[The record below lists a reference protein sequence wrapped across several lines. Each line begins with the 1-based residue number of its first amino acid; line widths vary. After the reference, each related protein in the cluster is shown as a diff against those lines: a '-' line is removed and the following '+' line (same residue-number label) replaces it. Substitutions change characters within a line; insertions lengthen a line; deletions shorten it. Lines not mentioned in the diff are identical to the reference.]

1 MSVDAEPSAPTH
13 HALLDDE
20 SLVLSV
26 DPAARSAVEH
36 WIPAMTSRVPSA
48 AQGCIR
54 VHAGAG
60 RTLAVPACE
69 ATLEFMGLRCWFD
82 HRTGR
87 SVILTEDG
95 TLEGV
100 IDLQQDAA
108 DLWVAPG
115 EHEALLRIR
124 AECALNIA
132 AGLLLGRRE
141 RVLLHAAAF
150 VSPDGRAWLLA
161 GDTFS
166 GKSSTCATLVR
177 AGWDYLADDQV
188 VLGRHA
194 DAQHLELVGWAR
206 HFNLDDGFA
215 EGTSLKRRSPVD
227 PASLGPGRR
236 QRSARLGGVLFPV
249 IEANAATRLE
259 PLSAGDVL
267 GRLIRHAPWL
277 LADASSARRVLDFL
291 STVASY
297 PAYRLRLGSDAYATP
312 ESLIAALVPALGP
325 DR

>member
-1 MSVDAEPSAPTH
+1 MSVDAAPSAPTH

-26 DPAARSAVEH
+26 DPAARSTVEH
-36 WIPAMTSRVPSA
+36 WIPAATCPVPSA
-48 AQGCIR
+48 AGGCIR
-54 VHAGAG
+54 VHAGTGGA
-60 RTLAVPACE
+60 LAAPDGA
-69 ATLEFMGLRCWFD
+69 ATLDFHGLRCWFD

-108 DLWVAPG
+108 DLWIAPG
-115 EHEALLRIR
+115 GHPGLLQVRT
-124 AECALNIA
+124 ECALNIA

-141 RVLLHAAAF
+141 RVLVHAAAF

-166 GKSSTCATLVR
+166 GKSSTCATLIG

-188 VLGRHA
+188 VLGRRS
-194 DAQHLELVGWAR
+194 DAQHVEVVGWAR
-206 HFNLDDGFA
+206 HFNLDDGYA
-215 EGTSLKRRSPVD
+215 GGTSVRRRSPVD
-227 PASLGPGRR
+227 PASLGPGRWR
-236 QRSARLGGVLFPV
+236 QSARLGGVLFPV
-249 IEANAATRLE
+249 VEAESATRLKPMRSSE
-259 PLSAGDVL
+259 VL

-277 LADASSARRVLDFL
+277 LADADAARGVLDFL
-291 STVASY
+291 SRIATY
-297 PAYRLRLGSDAYATP
+297 PAYRLRLGSDAYAAP
-312 ESLIAALVPALGP
+312 ELLIAVLAPAVGP
-325 DR
+325 PR